1 MIAELKQLKDCLL
14 NRRGI
19 ACLVSSNVWFQSIF
33 NFNFPFSS
41 PSLKGSNPLIGANI
55 SWTKELV
62 SDLRKKFD
70 EAETFSTYCPAVSKL
85 IRGHETR
92 YS

>member
-1 MIAELKQLKDCLL
+1 MIAELNQRL

-19 ACLVSSNVWFQSIF
+19 ACLVSSNIWFQSIF
-33 NFNFPFSS
+33 NFNFPLSS
-41 PSLKGSNPLIGANI
+41 PSLKESKWSNLLIGANI
-55 SWTKELV
+55 SWTKELA

-70 EAETFSTYCPAVSKL
+70 EAETFSIYCPAVSKL